1 MKENFKSFGGSSCL
15 ARRSSKRRRLLKT
28 MADQSP
34 TAEYQAAKPRFQR
47 VEDNAFH
54 QGNFVI
60 NCTMIRAIVLP
71 VIFLTS
77 AMIASA
83 ADQPNNPDDPGEF
96 DIEPPILKQNLSDEL
111 AEAGTPDGDV
121 VRCEKKLERSKRN
134 AAGAERLWR
143 IGVLAKVEVEQR
155 ALKVVKCEAE
165 VASARVVQAKGAV
178 AEQES
183 RVASGEATKQELEV
197 AKTALAQLIEA
208 EQKAVAKRETAELE
222 FAEANLR
229 RQQRLL
235 GLGSAHKSDVTN
247 AEEKL
252 AELKTPKN

>member
-1 MKENFKSFGGSSCL
+1 
-15 ARRSSKRRRLLKT
+15 
-28 MADQSP
+28 
-34 TAEYQAAKPRFQR
+34 
-47 VEDNAFH
+47 
-54 QGNFVI
+54 
-60 NCTMIRAIVLP
+60 MIRAIALP
-71 VIFLTS
+71 VMFLTS
-77 AMIASA
+77 AMITLA
-83 ADQPNNPDDPGEF
+83 ADQSSNSDEPGEF
-96 DIEPPILKQNLSDEL
+96 DVEPPILKQNLSDEL

-121 VRCEKKLERSKRN
+121 ARCEKKLERAKRN
-134 AAGAERLWR
+134 AAGAERLWK

-155 ALKVVKCEAE
+155 ALKMVKCETE
-165 VASARVVQAKGAV
+165 VASARVAQAKGAV

-208 EQKAVAKRETAELE
+208 EQQAVAKRESAELE

-235 GLGSAHKSDVTN
+235 KLGSAHKSDVTN

-252 AELKTPKN
+252 AELKAPKN

>member
-1 MKENFKSFGGSSCL
+1 
-15 ARRSSKRRRLLKT
+15 
-28 MADQSP
+28 
-34 TAEYQAAKPRFQR
+34 
-47 VEDNAFH
+47 
-54 QGNFVI
+54 
-60 NCTMIRAIVLP
+60 MIRAIALP

-77 AMIASA
+77 AMIALA
-83 ADQPNNPDDPGEF
+83 ADQPNNSDEPGEF
-96 DIEPPILKQNLSDEL
+96 DVEPPILKQNLSDEL

-121 VRCEKKLERSKRN
+121 ARCEKKLERSKRN
-134 AAGAERLWR
+134 AAGAERMWK

-155 ALKVVKCEAE
+155 ALKVIKCEAE
-165 VASARVVQAKGAV
+165 LASARVAQAREVV

-197 AKTALAQLIEA
+197 AKTVLAQFIEA
-208 EQKAVAKRETAELE
+208 EQKAVAKRENAELE

-235 GLGSAHKSDVTN
+235 KLGSAHKSDVSN

-252 AELKTPKN
+252 AELKAPKN

>member
-1 MKENFKSFGGSSCL
+1 M
-15 ARRSSKRRRLLKT
+15 
-28 MADQSP
+28 
-34 TAEYQAAKPRFQR
+34 
-47 VEDNAFH
+47 
-54 QGNFVI
+54 
-60 NCTMIRAIVLP
+60 RAVALP
-71 VIFLTS
+71 VMLLTS
-77 AMIASA
+77 ALIALA
-83 ADQPNNPDDPGEF
+83 ADQPNDSDEPGEF

-111 AEAGTPDGDV
+111 AEAGSPEGDV
-121 VRCEKKLERSKRN
+121 ARCEKKLERSKRN

-155 ALKVVKCEAE
+155 ALKMIKCETELAT
-165 VASARVVQAKGAV
+165 ARVAQAKGIV

-183 RVASGEATKQELEV
+183 RVASGESTKQELEV

-235 GLGSAHKSDVTN
+235 KLGSAHKSDVTN

-252 AELKTPKN
+252 AELKGPKN

>member
-1 MKENFKSFGGSSCL
+1 
-15 ARRSSKRRRLLKT
+15 
-28 MADQSP
+28 MA
-34 TAEYQAAKPRFQR
+34 
-47 VEDNAFH
+47 
-54 QGNFVI
+54 
-60 NCTMIRAIVLP
+60 LP
-71 VIFLTS
+71 VMFLTS
-77 AMIASA
+77 AIIALA
-83 ADQPNNPDDPGEF
+83 ADQSSNSDEPGEF

-111 AEAGTPDGDV
+111 AEAATPDGDV
-121 VRCEKKLERSKRN
+121 ARCEKKLERSKRN
-134 AAGAERLWR
+134 AEGAERLWK

-155 ALKVVKCEAE
+155 ALKMIKCETE
-165 VASARVVQAKGAV
+165 LASARVVQAKGIV

-183 RVASGEATKQELEV
+183 RVASGESTKQELEV

-235 GLGSAHKSDVTN
+235 KLGSAHRSDVTN

-252 AELKTPKN
+252 AELKGPKN

>member
-1 MKENFKSFGGSSCL
+1 M
-15 ARRSSKRRRLLKT
+15 
-28 MADQSP
+28 M
-34 TAEYQAAKPRFQR
+34 
-47 VEDNAFH
+47 
-54 QGNFVI
+54 
-60 NCTMIRAIVLP
+60 RAIALP
-71 VIFLTS
+71 VMFLTS
-77 AMIASA
+77 AIIALA
-83 ADQPNNPDDPGEF
+83 ADQLNNSDEPGEF
-96 DIEPPILKQNLSDEL
+96 DVEPPILKQNLSDEL

-121 VRCEKKLERSKRN
+121 ARCEKKLERSKRN
-134 AAGAERLWR
+134 AAGAERMWK

-155 ALKVVKCEAE
+155 ALKVIKCEAE

-178 AEQES
+178 AQQES

-197 AKTALAQLIEA
+197 TKATLAQLIEA

-235 GLGSAHKSDVTN
+235 QLGSAHKSDVTN

>member
-1 MKENFKSFGGSSCL
+1 
-15 ARRSSKRRRLLKT
+15 
-28 MADQSP
+28 
-34 TAEYQAAKPRFQR
+34 
-47 VEDNAFH
+47 
-54 QGNFVI
+54 
-60 NCTMIRAIVLP
+60 MIRAIALP
-71 VIFLTS
+71 VMFLTS
-77 AMIASA
+77 AMIALA
-83 ADQPNNPDDPGEF
+83 ADQSSNSDEPGEF

-121 VRCEKKLERSKRN
+121 ARCEKKLERAKRN
-134 AAGAERLWR
+134 AAGAERLWK

-155 ALKVVKCEAE
+155 ALKMVKCEAE
-165 VASARVVQAKGAV
+165 LASARVVQAKGTV

-183 RVASGEATKQELEV
+183 RVASGETTKQELEV

-235 GLGSAHKSDVTN
+235 KLGSAHKSDVTN

-252 AELKTPKN
+252 AELKAPKN